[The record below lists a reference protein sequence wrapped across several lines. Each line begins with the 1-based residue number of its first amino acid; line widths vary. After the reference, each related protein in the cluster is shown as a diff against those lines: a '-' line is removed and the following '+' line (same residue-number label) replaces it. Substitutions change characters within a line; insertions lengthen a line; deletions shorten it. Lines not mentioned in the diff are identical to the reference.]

1 MSTGAIITYK
11 EQNKFDKYYAM
22 TTSEKANI
30 NDVVSMFMKELTT
43 VKGSNLFDRG
53 YGTTFMDDISKQVN
67 IYKVR
72 WYLENSYID
81 VFNKYGIVSVS
92 TSDVTMNTSTG
103 FLDIRLK
110 IFFEDLA
117 LEHYETFLYNG
128 MYTTETIIEMD

>member
-1 MSTGAIITYK
+1 
-11 EQNKFDKYYAM
+11 M

-30 NDVVSMFMKELTT
+30 NDVVAMFMKELTT
-43 VKGSNLFDRG
+43 VKGSNLFDRE

-72 WYLENSYID
+72 WYLENNYSD
-81 VFNKYGIVSVS
+81 VFNKYGIVNIT
-92 TSDVTMNTSTG
+92 TSDVTMNTHTG
-103 FLDIRLK
+103 FLDVRLK
-110 IFFEDLA
+110 IFFKDLA